1 MDLPML
7 FRATAA
13 LLLLAGVETL
23 HGIARVRFLNR
34 RVGDRRARQI
44 GVATGSV
51 LVLAVAALT
60 TGWIGVE
67 TTAQALAVGAWWCA
81 GMLAFDVG
89 LGRWTFRLP
98 WNRILREFDPRQGGF
113 LALGMLVVLVAP
125 TLVRLLDG
133 WR

>member
-1 MDLPML
+1 MDLPMFL
-7 FRATAA
+7 RATAA

-44 GVATGSV
+44 GVATGSL

-67 TTAQALAVGAWWCA
+67 TASQALAVGAWWCA
-81 GMLAFDVG
+81 GMMAFDLG
-89 LGRWTFRLP
+89 LGRWVFRLP
-98 WNRILREFDPRQGGF
+98 WSSLLREFDPRQGGF
-113 LALGMLVVLVAP
+113 LAVGMLVVLVAP
-125 TLVRLLDG
+125 AFVRLLAG
-133 WR
+133 